1 MSARG
6 LLDELGRELAS
17 VEQAIRAH
25 RYLAAPPARESLCAF
40 VGEQYMILRS
50 DRRSFAQLAAR
61 FPEPPAGDLFIGL
74 AQGEGEA
81 FARLLALAGS
91 VGVQE
96 PDLHA
101 YEPRPGCQA
110 YSAFLA
116 WLALNGSRAE
126 LTVALLANLAAWGEN
141 CRRLAALLRDRC
153 DTSFFEFFAEP
164 AAGFEQL
171 ALAVADQG
179 LAAGDS
185 RGRARRAAR
194 LLQAYELLFWDTLA
208 DAV

>member
-6 LLDELGRELAS
+6 LLDELGRELAR

-25 RYLAAPPARESLCAF
+25 RYLAAAPDRASLCAF
-40 VGEQYMILRS
+40 VGEQYTILRS
-50 DRRSFAQLAAR
+50 DRRSFAHLAAR
-61 FPEPPAGDLFIGL
+61 FPGAPAGDLFIGL

-81 FARLLALAGS
+81 LTRLLALAGS
-91 VGVQE
+91 LDLQE
-96 PDLHA
+96 PSLVA
-101 YEPRPGCQA
+101 YEPQPGCQA
-110 YSAFLA
+110 YSAYVA

-126 LTVALLANLAAWGEN
+126 VAVAFLANLAAWGKN
-141 CRRLAALLRDRC
+141 CRRLAALLGDRC

-164 AAGFEQL
+164 ASGFEEL
-171 ALAVADQG
+171 AVAVADQG
-179 LAAGDS
+179 LAASDPPA
-185 RGRARRAAR
+185 RARRAAR